1 MTSINKI
8 SSMGKEQKL
17 LIKKSMSKKTYK
29 EYCRKYRGTMTL
41 GRSYGTR
48 CMASARDIERM
59 RKPIIIDD
67 YETTKGE

>member
-29 EYCRKYRGTMTL
+29 E
-41 GRSYGTR
+41 
-48 CMASARDIERM
+48 
-59 RKPIIIDD
+59 
-67 YETTKGE
+67 